1 MAQSMFEKARTDDEQ
16 TTTATKKTWRAAVIG
31 AAIPFAIFAAAPG
44 VGAAGADPV
53 EAAPVQTV
61 ESEQLPPLPI
71 DPPVDVPDPTALL
84 DLQACLTE
92 LQGLIA
98 QLPPPPV
105 EPPVEPPVAPP
116 VESEQL
122 PPGLPVPAPGDP
134 GADPGLPAVPDV
146 GALTEVCKQVVEVVK
161 SLLPPVPPVEPPV
174 DPGLPVEPPVAP

>member
-1 MAQSMFEKARTDDEQ
+1 MAQSMFNEERKTR
-16 TTTATKKTWRAAVIG
+16 ATNKTWRAAVVG
-31 AAIPFAIFAAAPG
+31 AAVPFAIFAAAPG
-44 VGAAGADPV
+44 VSAAGADPV

-61 ESEQLPPLPI
+61 ESEQLALPGGL
-71 DPPVDVPDPTALL
+71 PDPTALL

-105 EPPVEPPVAPP
+105 EPPVDPPVEPPVAPP

-122 PPGLPVPAPGDP
+122 P
-134 GADPGLPAVPDV
+134 GAPAVPDI

-161 SLLPPVPPVEPPV
+161 GLIPPVEPPV
-174 DPGLPVEPPVAP
+174 DPGLPVEPPIEPPVDPLPVPAN